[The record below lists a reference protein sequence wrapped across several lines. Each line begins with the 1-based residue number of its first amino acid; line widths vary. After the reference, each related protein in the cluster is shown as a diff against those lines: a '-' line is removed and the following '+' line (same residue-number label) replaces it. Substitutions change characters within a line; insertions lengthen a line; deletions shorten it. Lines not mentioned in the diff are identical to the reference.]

1 MSIFSEVSCPITC
14 YYIHIIWFSTAALYF
29 DYALCQGIQISIN
42 SSNLEST
49 LKSKC
54 CWNAYRIKHLFTY
67 YFYVAVAVLL
77 IFFIIWTRVAVLGKY
92 LIEVTKLFLAKVLP
106 ASPYCK
112 YKSSMCV
119 CWFNINYNNIDT
131 ILRNIC
137 ICCYLDQ
144 CRCLT
149 FIILRWFVF
158 DIINCM

>member
-42 SSNLEST
+42 SSNVEST

-67 YFYVAVAVLL
+67 YYYVVVAVLPFFHHL
-77 IFFIIWTRVAVLGKY
+77 NKSCSSWQIFNRGNN
-92 LIEVTKLFLAKVLP
+92 FLTLVLP

-144 CRCLT
+144 LRCLT